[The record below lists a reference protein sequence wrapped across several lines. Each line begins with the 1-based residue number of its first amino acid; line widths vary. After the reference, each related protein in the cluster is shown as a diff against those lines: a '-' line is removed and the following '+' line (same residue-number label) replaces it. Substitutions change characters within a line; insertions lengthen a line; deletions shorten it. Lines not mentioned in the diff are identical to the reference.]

1 VTSVKNTTA
10 ALVVAPSGRFVY
22 ASNRGHNSVATFAID
37 PGTGQLTPRGHTPTN
52 GRTPRDIN
60 LDPTGTLLL
69 VANQD
74 TDNVASFH
82 VDASS
87 GRLEP
92 TGQTTTVPRPSR
104 VLFGP

>member
-1 VTSVKNTTA
+1 VSVSFSFFFGN
-10 ALVVAPSGRFVY
+10 

-37 PGTGQLTPRGHTPTN
+37 PDTGQLTPRGHTPTN

-60 LDPTGTLLL
+60 LDPSGKILL

-74 TDNVASFH
+74 TDSVVSFF
-82 VDASS
+82 VDERT

-92 TGQTTTVPRPSR
+92 TGQTTSVPRPSR
-104 VLFGP
+104 VLFAS